1 MPAPAAPVTLPYP
14 CLGVFAHPKPVAY
27 TSLRSSSVCDSSVGG
42 CASYALQLSAARH
55 SPGDLRPS
63 AQGQGCPSPVTGPS

>member
-1 MPAPAAPVTLPYP
+1 MPAPAAPVTSPYP

-27 TSLRSSSVCDSSVGG
+27 TSLRSSSVCDSSVTGV
-42 CASYALQLSAARH
+42 LQLSAARH